1 MTMDDKPKK
10 PVSFSVGERRIGG
23 SAAPFVVA
31 EISGNHAGDIG
42 RAFDLIEAAA
52 AAGADAVK
60 FQTYEADTLTI
71 NSSEPAFV
79 VQTPL
84 WQDQTLFDLYTK
96 AQTPFAWHQRLF
108 QKAADAG
115 IMAFSAP
122 FDPTAVDLL
131 QSLDCPLYKIAS
143 CELVDL
149 PLIARVA
156 ATGKPVIMSTG
167 MATFDEIDEALTV
180 ATSAGAQDIALLHCV
195 SGYPSVAAD
204 ANLATLHE
212 LKRRF
217 GVMVGLSDHSPGT
230 TMAVAAVAL
239 GATIVEKHLCL
250 ERGDGSVDSDFSLE
264 PIEFARLVHDCRDAH
279 AALGAV
285 ADGPVAA
292 EADSI
297 RFRRSLFV
305 VVDIAAGERITD
317 RNVRSIRPAGGLHT
331 RYYGDILGRTAVQDV
346 KAGTPFAWDMI
357 EKEGSGS

>member
-1 MTMDDKPKK
+1 MTMGDQPKR
-10 PVSFSVGERRIGG
+10 PLSFTVGKRRIGG
-23 SAAPFVVA
+23 PAAPFVVA

-42 RAFDLIEAAA
+42 RAFDLIDAAA

-71 NSSEPAFV
+71 NSKEPAFT

-84 WQDQTLFDLYTK
+84 WRDQTLYDLYIK
-96 AQTPFAWHQRLF
+96 AQTPFVWHERLF
-108 QKAADAG
+108 QRAADAG
-115 IMAFSAP
+115 ILAFSAP

-149 PLIARVA
+149 PLIMRVA
-156 ATGKPVIMSTG
+156 ATGKPMIMSTG
-167 MATFDEIDEALTV
+167 MATFDEIDEALM
-180 ATSAGAQDIALLHCV
+180 AARSAGARDIALLHCV
-195 SGYPSVAAD
+195 SGYPSSAAD
-204 ANLATLHE
+204 ANLATLAE
-212 LKRRF
+212 LKHRF
-217 GVMVGLSDHSPGT
+217 GTLVGLSDHSPGT
-230 TMAVAAVAL
+230 TTAVAAVAL
-239 GATIVEKHLCL
+239 GACIVEKHLCL

-264 PIEFARLVHDCRDAH
+264 PDEFARLVGDCRNAH
-279 AALGAV
+279 AALGTV
-285 ADGPVAA
+285 ANGPVAA
-292 EADSI
+292 EADSL

-305 VVDIAAGERITD
+305 VADIAPGDRITE

-331 RYYGDILGRTAVQDV
+331 RYYADILGRTAVQTV